1 MSERNIQCRTFYLGE
16 SWIPTLRA
24 NEAANDSDKTFVV
37 AANNWEQVLWIWVE
51 LTTTATAGDRQI
63 VVQLQDAANDVIGE
77 WRAGAVQAA
86 SLTRNYIFAPANAD
100 LTAFRDTDWIMTPFP
115 PTIILPAGFQVRVY
129 DNNAVDAAADDMVV
143 QLMVARRI
151 V

>member
-1 MSERNIQCRTFYLGE
+1 M
-16 SWIPTLRA
+16 
-24 NEAANDSDKTFVV
+24 
-37 AANNWEQVLWIWVE
+37 WIWVE